1 MLAKECR
8 KTLKIIELL
17 TCCQVNDHERFS
29 RSCKLLQKLSLR
41 LWRERQNLTQR
52 IASISIRQES
62 LRRPSIADRRRKY
75 SPEGTCVI
83 PRERYASYFVLKT
96 SIIWEE
102 SKVVLFIPY
111 PKYWYRIQIY
121 FLQLMTSQELFIHT
135 GYKLFTLFRELD
147 KHWLKEI
154 FVPDPK
160 YCINTGFDTIY
171 LS

>member
-1 MLAKECR
+1 MPAKECR

-96 SIIWEE
+96 SNLRRIWRI
-102 SKVVLFIPY
+102 LFIPD
-111 PKYWYRIQIY
+111 PKLSLIVHTKGIVCSYQIQI
-121 FLQLMTSQELFIHT
+121 IHT
-135 GYKLFTLFRELD
+135 ILIVCDG
-147 KHWLKEI
+147 HWLKKT
-154 FVPDPK
+154 FVPGPNLFIPGLK
-160 YCINTGFDTIY
+160 Y
-171 LS
+171 